1 MLPILHLSDVHVVK
15 NGVFIVC
22 FNVQHLDASLKMW
35 GFSLT
40 LKINIADGT
49 VLTYIGN
56 KHTTRNGIITVCIKN
71 IIYDKF
77 R

>member
-1 MLPILHLSDVHVVK
+1 MVPILHLSDVQH
-15 NGVFIVC
+15 GVFIVC

-56 KHTTRNGIITVCIKN
+56 KQTTRNGIITVCIKN